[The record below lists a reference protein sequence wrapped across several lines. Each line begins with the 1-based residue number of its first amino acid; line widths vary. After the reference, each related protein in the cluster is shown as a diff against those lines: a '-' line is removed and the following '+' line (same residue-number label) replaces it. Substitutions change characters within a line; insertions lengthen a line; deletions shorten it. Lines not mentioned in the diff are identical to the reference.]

1 MAEWKGKVVN
11 YSLPLDTNGK
21 KVTLIFG
28 LTESGELIPVR
39 VNADGVIETNIIV
52 EAIEIGAVEFKD
64 AESDTR
70 GKIKSDGTDNAIV
83 VVQNIQP
90 LPTGAATEDTL
101 AKVATEDTLAKVAT
115 EDTLAKVA
123 TEGTLADLLAQ
134 GITDMD
140 YLACMQNKLYMGTS
154 YLDYMNQELAYL
166 LSVDFATET
175 TLLQILD
182 AIGGA
187 SENWLFRNE
196 ISQVLDDEWTEIEFG
211 FDSKGFFLKNDEDL
225 DTSVVTI
232 EMSWDGIN
240 VHGIYNPGDYS
251 SVEVKHSSVFL
262 RASEELGAKYTLKVW

>member
-11 YSLPLDTNGK
+11 YSLPLDANGK

-39 VNADGVIETNIIV
+39 VNADGVLKTNIIV
-52 EAIEIGAVEFKD
+52 GDIEIGVVEFKD

-115 EDTLAKVA
+115 EDTLA
-123 TEGTLADLLAQ
+123 DLLAQ
-134 GITDMD
+134 EITDMD
-140 YLACMQNKLYMGTS
+140 YLACMQDKLYMGNS
-154 YLDYMNQELAYL
+154 YLDYLNQELAYL
-166 LSVDFATET
+166 LGVDFATET

-232 EMSWDGIN
+232 EMSWDGSN
-240 VHGIYNPGDYS
+240 VHDIYNPGDYS

-262 RASEELGAKYTLKVW
+262 RASNELGAKYRLKVW